1 MKREI
6 VICVILSIVTCGIY
20 GLYWLVKVN
29 DEINM
34 MCADANGT
42 SGIAVVLLSLV
53 TCGIYSY
60 YWSYKMGEKVDYLKT
75 RIGLSSSSSPVLFII
90 LALVGFN
97 IVNMCLIQD
106 EINKNITPAV

>member
-60 YWSYKMGEKVDYLKT
+60 YWSYKMGEKVDDYLVQSREK
-75 RIGLSSSSSPVLFII
+75 REHENQSN
-90 LALVGFN
+90 LAFSG
-97 IVNMCLIQD
+97 
-106 EINKNITPAV
+106 